1 MGRDITSASG
11 GAPNAYLD
19 RLYKLIPTE
28 LTAAYVAAAS
38 LIDPVN
44 RSDDDLWMLPVA
56 YGVLQVLVPVYM
68 WRLQGVRDT
77 TQLLVSSISF
87 PIWAANV
94 SSMLVTETFGF
105 LNGVTLGIVLILW
118 TLVIP
123 VVVKGNQP

>member
-1 MGRDITSASG
+1 MGRDITTGPG

-44 RSDDDLWMLPVA
+44 RGDDDLWMLPVTYA
-56 YGVLQVLVPVYM
+56 VLQVLVPIYM
-68 WRLQGVRDT
+68 WRLQGVRDIA
-77 TQLLVSSISF
+77 QLVVSSISF

-94 SSMLVTETFGF
+94 SSMLVSEKIGF

-123 VVVKGNQP
+123 LVVKGNQP